1 MPYRSVVNKIR
12 NIIIGNIN
20 HLLGKNKEISN
31 PRMEICN
38 RCDHAREIFK
48 FGKICDQCGCLLS
61 AKTTV
66 ENEHCKLNK
75 W

>member
-1 MPYRSVVNKIR
+1 MSCKALVKIR
-12 NIIIGNIN
+12 NILIGNIN
-20 HLLGKNKEISN
+20 NLFGWNKEISN

-38 RCDHAREIFK
+38 RCEYAREIFK
-48 FGKICDQCGCLLS
+48 FGKICDLCGCILS
-61 AKTTV
+61 SKTTV